1 MPTPPGP
8 GEGSPYPQPWSEVPQ
23 SAPRGGQWCDA
34 RPLTLSRTKHAPSL
48 PRALKV
54 KRYRPH
60 KALFLFL
67 RLVGGRIR
75 LPPALSSS
83 QVSTRP
89 ASPGAASADC
99 PGQGCFCRGF
109 GLPSALR
116 AILELHLS
124 RSNAGCAMQAP
135 AVAEPPARRL
145 VARRR
150 QFRAHSG
157 CQVVVAP
164 GQSQPVLAAQRQPH
178 SANKPSPSPPL
189 PRSPAP
195 PPQAPIRPWPC
206 RV

>member
-1 MPTPPGP
+1 MPTPPGLGRALHIPNP
-8 GEGSPYPQPWSEVPQ
+8 GLKCHR
-23 SAPRGGQWCDA
+23 APHGAGNGVMPDRC
-34 RPLTLSRTKHAPSL
+34 TLSRTQHAPSL

-54 KRYRPH
+54 KRYRPL

-67 RLVGGRIR
+67 RLLGGRIR